1 MKQLGVLTSYGFV
14 HPSSRYVGKFWT
26 AFTTWVGYKMAQE
39 YDEVYHRSRRFGN
52 FWNYPADI
60 RRMIDNN
67 DARYAFRWLG
77 VDYLARADET
87 A

>member
-1 MKQLGVLTSYGFV
+1 MLTSYGFV